1 MKELH
6 KNIAEFFFS
15 LQPYFADEIPSLNNY
30 KKHMCHVNW
39 KIIFKLCLYTPI
51 RLNKVASYD
60 AVLKDFYTKKTVVIS
75 NLLHIKLFFI

>member
-1 MKELH
+1 M
-6 KNIAEFFFS
+6 
-15 LQPYFADEIPSLNNY
+15 Y
-30 KKHMCHVNW
+30 HVNW